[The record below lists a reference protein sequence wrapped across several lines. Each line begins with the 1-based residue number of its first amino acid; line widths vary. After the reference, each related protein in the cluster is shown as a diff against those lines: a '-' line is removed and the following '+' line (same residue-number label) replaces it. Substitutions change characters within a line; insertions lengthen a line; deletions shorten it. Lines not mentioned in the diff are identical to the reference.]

1 MDIFWG
7 WGVCVC
13 EYECLWQSEIYRAMK
28 CDEAKFWDV
37 QTHIAVSGVVIQKK
51 MGNWI
56 ESMIGL
62 FLC

>member
-1 MDIFWG
+1 
-7 WGVCVC
+7 
-13 EYECLWQSEIYRAMK
+13 MK

-37 QTHIAVSGVVIQKK
+37 QTHIAVSGYNKRK
-51 MGNWI
+51 WGNWI

>member
-1 MDIFWG
+1 MLMAIG
-7 WGVCVC
+7 N
-13 EYECLWQSEIYRAMK
+13 IYRSMK

-37 QTHIAVSGVVIQKK
+37 RTHIAVSGYTKE

>member
-1 MDIFWG
+1 M
-7 WGVCVC
+7 GVNRIRM
-13 EYECLWQSEIYRAMK
+13 LMAIGNIYRAMK

-37 QTHIAVSGVVIQKK
+37 QTHIAVSGCTKE

>member
-1 MDIFWG
+1 MLMAIG
-7 WGVCVC
+7 N
-13 EYECLWQSEIYRAMK
+13 IYRAMK

-37 QTHIAVSGVVIQKK
+37 QTHIAVSGCTKE